1 MLLIAVCVHTPS
13 SVVSSQ
19 PLVVEF
25 ILEFALPLLEGGDL
39 FLREYGWVL
48 VFFFGFMESMIIT
61 GSFMPSAVLF
71 SLCIYLYNIELL
83 TLPWICGIALLGS
96 HVGDVCGFLVG
107 KSIGPSLLNSKF
119 MQKRQKPI
127 NKTQE
132 FLERFGSYTV
142 LVGRFIPAIR
152 PLVPFLLGITDLR
165 LKRFYV
171 ADVIACTLWAIALA
185 LLVVSVGSIFK

>member
-1 MLLIAVCVHTPS
+1 MSFERI
-13 SVVSSQ
+13 Q
-19 PLVVEF
+19 
-25 ILEFALPLLEGGDL
+25 L
-39 FLREYGWVL
+39 FLETNPEYGWML
-48 VFFFGFMESMIIT
+48 VFLFGFMESMIIT
-61 GSFMPSAVLF
+61 GSFKPSAILF

-83 TLPWICGIALLGS
+83 SLPWICGIALLGS

-119 MQKRQKPI
+119 IQKRQKAI
-127 NKTQE
+127 TKTQD
-132 FLERFGSYTV
+132 FLDRFGPYTV
-142 LVGRFIPAIR
+142 LFGRFIPAIR

-171 ADVIACTLWAIALA
+171 ADIIACSLWALALA

>member
-1 MLLIAVCVHTPS
+1 MSFERI
-13 SVVSSQ
+13 Q
-19 PLVVEF
+19 
-25 ILEFALPLLEGGDL
+25 L
-39 FLREYGWVL
+39 FLENNPEYGWVL
-48 VFFFGFMESMIIT
+48 VFLFGFMESMIIT

-83 TLPWICGIALLGS
+83 TLPWICAIALLGS
-96 HVGDVCGFLVG
+96 HLGDVCGFLVG

-127 NKTQE
+127 NKTQK
-132 FLERFGSYTV
+132 FLNRFGPYTV

-152 PLVPFLLGITDLR
+152 PIVPFLLGITDLK

-171 ADVIACTLWAIALA
+171 ADLIACSLWALALA